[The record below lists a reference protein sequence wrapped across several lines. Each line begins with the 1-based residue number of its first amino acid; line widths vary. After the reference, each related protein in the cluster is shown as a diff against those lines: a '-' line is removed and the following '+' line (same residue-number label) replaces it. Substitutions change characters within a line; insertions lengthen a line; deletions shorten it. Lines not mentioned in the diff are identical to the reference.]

1 MQRAVIVV
9 LGSQGVSQ
17 SGWTFYGL
25 KSSYKKY
32 LHELMITLTMNVD
45 GFTLK
50 DWYEMP
56 VNLRNYYVTVV
67 NDISQKREE
76 EIKKASRKRR

>member
-1 MQRAVIVV
+1 
-9 LGSQGVSQ
+9 
-17 SGWTFYGL
+17 
-25 KSSYKKY
+25 
-32 LHELMITLTMNVD
+32 MITLTMNVD